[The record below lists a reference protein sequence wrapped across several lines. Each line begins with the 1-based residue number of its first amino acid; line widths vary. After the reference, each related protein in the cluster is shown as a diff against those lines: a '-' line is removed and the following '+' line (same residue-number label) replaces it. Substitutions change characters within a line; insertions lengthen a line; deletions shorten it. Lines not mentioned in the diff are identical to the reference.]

1 MLTPNRFLFAI
12 NTISMV
18 KNDALFSYVA
28 PGNIFAWVVMP
39 LRYVMPIR
47 EFVALN
53 RWIIK
58 LTHWPLLFSIFIYEK
73 YFLAS
78 RLYEPTDL
86 VENSGRTRTRAISF
100 ADPASR
106 SALFSPNLR
115 AREESGVGIQK
126 DRALDEVFRHPPGPG
141 TLRFQRRQERRQ
153 SQTAIRDWMDQNM
166 DEDDAEMGEPLTHW
180 PTMDSRLSGSHR
192 LHRRLR
198 HLSDGRS
205 VASDPADMQSHT
217 GFSQGGFG
225 RYSMRQQQEQTD
237 VDADGDDELVTNDE
251 DEDENVATKSET
263 HEEEDYFTT
272 PVASRFT
279 TMVPSSVSSRPSIT
293 SPRRLNASMSPRGGQ
308 SRRQGMHSRTIST
321 NTILY
326 APQEMARK
334 MASPPPAPEQPIAS
348 RSRPKTGQLNKVMS
362 PLARSPKKAV
372 PAMNAAAAAAAR
384 PRPIPAHAAHTA
396 PNRPSLLGL
405 ERRLSSDMGVDLA
418 SDLGADP
425 NLFGAVPSSFQ
436 TQMALATGQ
445 LKGLGRG
452 ASSHHE
458 RESADRMTKLVLA
471 RMKTLEE
478 GLADVV
484 REMRIARSTMPTAH
498 NSAEERD
505 TTGSRTS
512 RTSPLSTDVGGTGAL
527 PPKRRPPV
535 SRRLTKSSR
544 PPSIKEERGAI
555 PAGPRPP
562 RSSRG
567 HNKGKEV
574 AHSSQDESENSTR
587 GLRPRGTS
595 F

>member
-1 MLTPNRFLFAI
+1 
-12 NTISMV
+12 MV

-73 YFLAS
+73 YLLAS

-115 AREESGVGIQK
+115 AREESGVGMQK

-153 SQTAIRDWMDQNM
+153 SQIRDWMDQNV
-166 DEDDAEMGEPLTHW
+166 DEDDAEVGEPLSHW
-180 PTMDSRLSGSHR
+180 PTMDSRLSGSNR
-192 LHRRLR
+192 LHRRMR

-205 VASDPADMQSHT
+205 VASDPADMQSHA

-225 RYSMRQQQEQTD
+225 RYSRRQQQEQTD
-237 VDADGDDELVTNDE
+237 IDGDGDDELVTNDE
-251 DEDENVATKSET
+251 DENDNDATKSET

-272 PVASRFT
+272 PRASRFT
-279 TMVPSSVSSRPSIT
+279 TMVPSSVSSRRSII
-293 SPRRLNASMSPRGGQ
+293 SPRRINVPISPRGGGH

-334 MASPPPAPEQPIAS
+334 MASPPPPEPPMAG
-348 RSRPKTGQLNKVMS
+348 RSRPKTGQLHKVTS
-362 PLARSPKKAV
+362 PLARSPKNA
-372 PAMNAAAAAAAR
+372 PAFPVNAAAGAR
-384 PRPIPAHAAHTA
+384 PRPIPAHTA
-396 PNRPSLLGL
+396 PVRSSLLGL
-405 ERRLSSDMGVDLA
+405 EQRRLSSMDGDLA
-418 SDLGADP
+418 SDLGGDP
-425 NLFGAVPSSFQ
+425 NVFGAVPSSFQ

-445 LKGLGRG
+445 LKGIGRG
-452 ASSHHE
+452 ASSSRDD

-484 REMRIARSTMPTAH
+484 REMRIARSSLPTAH

-512 RTSPLSTDVGGTGAL
+512 RTSPLSTDVGGNGGGTRDHH
-527 PPKRRPPV
+527 KRRPPV
-535 SRRLTKSSR
+535 SRRLTKTSR
-544 PPSIKEERGAI
+544 PPSIKEERGAVA
-555 PAGPRPP
+555 PKPP
-562 RSSRG
+562 RSRG
-567 HNKGKEV
+567 KGKEV